1 MRSSSRPPEEG
12 AEQDFDAR
20 AYVAVY
26 VADQYLLGRPD
37 LAKKALDDALAK
49 GILYRGKTY
58 LGTPAGAAF
67 VAALNGDLRKWGYMP
82 S

>member
-1 MRSSSRPPEEG
+1 MHLKKAATG
-12 AEQDFDAR
+12 FDPR
-20 AYVAVY
+20 AFVAVY

-67 VAALNGDLRKWGYMP
+67 VAQLNRDLRKWGYIT
-82 S
+82 